1 MTFTAILNFVNTIV
15 TCSMKH
21 KKEFDIYERAGI
33 KQRPTLSLVNA
44 IFRNDISLNNLT
56 H

>member
-1 MTFTAILNFVNTIV
+1 MTYTSILNFVNTKL

-33 KQRPTLSLVNA
+33 KQRPTLVNT
-44 IFRNDISLNNLT
+44 IFRNDNFLE
-56 H
+56 